1 MNEDALNV
9 LCHKPTPYHFQRS
22 GARMCQMSV
31 DVRVDLR
38 GISPRPSHA
47 PRRACLL
54 SDISQTDSQYP
65 LNTPSPP
72 THPPHGP
79 TRPPRS
85 AALLASISPQPRRNL
100 AAISP
105 RSRRAGRVMRA
116 GRCRSRR
123 CCRPHQPGRGCCL
136 VRVRVRVRV
145 GVRVRVRVSLRA
157 RVRGLGLGG

>member
-85 AALLASISPQPRRNL
+85 AALLTAISPRSRRNL
-100 AAISP
+100 AATSP
-105 RSRRAGRVMRA
+105 RSRRAGRLMRA
-116 GRCRSRR
+116 GRYRSRR
-123 CCRPHQPGRGCCL
+123 CCRPRPPGRGCYL

-145 GVRVRVRVSLRA
+145 GLRVRVSVRV
-157 RVRGLGLGG
+157 RVRGLGLVD